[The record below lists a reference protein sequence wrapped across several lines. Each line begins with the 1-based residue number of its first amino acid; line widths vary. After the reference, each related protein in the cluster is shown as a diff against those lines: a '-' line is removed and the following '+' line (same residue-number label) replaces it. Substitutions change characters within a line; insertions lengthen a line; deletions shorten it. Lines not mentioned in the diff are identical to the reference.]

1 MEKPEK
7 YQRQRAKKRIY
18 VDSNTG
24 QHLPWHEILNL
35 IPSWQDRSNAPD
47 VIQWPSAT
55 AVPWTCTWERS
66 TRLELLSV
74 MSAAVRSS
82 ISRGTRRFCTSENYR
97 MKRKANYLT
106 FFSCVQAIQDLLV
119 PSLQWQVLHTGGSGK
134 ASSKGEIR
142 IGENSLCTN
151 IVFVKLNL
159 SHQDQLMMQ
168 TFHGWP
174 KAVNLVS

>member
-66 TRLELLSV
+66 TRLELWSV

-82 ISRGTRRFCTSENYR
+82 ISRGTRRFCTSEKYR
-97 MKRKANYLT
+97 MKRKANFT
-106 FFSCVQAIQDLLV
+106 DLLFLCPGDSRFTRALTAV
-119 PSLQWQVLHTGGSGK
+119 TSIAHRKIWKGIFSRCSKHFSYGFCFINAFGK
-134 ASSKGEIR
+134 LDGVA
-142 IGENSLCTN
+142 LP
-151 IVFVKLNL
+151 L
-159 SHQDQLMMQ
+159 
-168 TFHGWP
+168 
-174 KAVNLVS
+174 